1 MFFYYKN
8 KLFVTHSLTFLWT
21 KTKGKALREIVLLYW
36 KKKLTKLKW
45 DPKGRRCRVF
55 FRVVCNNF
63 YKSLENVSRGV
74 FIFELNTYDQG
85 FIQAVLTSV
94 RRHKKLNLLIGFSNS
109 IFTNFIEN
117 HVGIEP
123 AFKIN

>member
-1 MFFYYKN
+1 MGN
-8 KLFVTHSLTFLWT
+8 
-21 KTKGKALREIVLLYW
+21 
-36 KKKLTKLKW
+36 
-45 DPKGRRCRVF
+45 PKGRRCRVC

-63 YKSLENVSRGV
+63 YKSSENVSRGV